1 MTRETDDDSGAT
13 DGDAPGAEAMLA
25 MLRPLA
31 GIALTL
37 GLKLPELVE
46 LTKIALTDAARAGP
60 AAARSDSR
68 IAVMTGVHRKD
79 LRRLRERG
87 ERLLLRRRSIA
98 AETFS
103 RWLSDPRFLT
113 HRARPRVL
121 PRTRPDE
128 AGRSFDGLVGSI
140 SRDVHPRGVL
150 DELQRLGL
158 AALDGRDRVR
168 LTATAF
174 VPGRDRDALLRF
186 AAANVADHLHAADG
200 NLRDGPNQFLE
211 QAIYADELSER
222 SALEF
227 NAATRQAWEAMFAQM
242 MPRLRRLFER
252 DRHESLEMTHRVR
265 LGMYGVVARRDPAA
279 LETADDAPKPPVPK
293 RGRR

>member
-1 MTRETDDDSGAT
+1 MTQDTDAPTGPT
-13 DGDAPGAEAMLA
+13 DGDAAGAEAMLA

-46 LTKIALTDAARAGP
+46 LTKIALTEAARARP
-60 AAARSDSR
+60 ATARSDSR

-98 AETFS
+98 AEAFS
-103 RWLSDPRFLT
+103 RWLSDPLFLT
-113 HRARPRVL
+113 HRGRPRVL
-121 PRTRPDE
+121 PRNRPDG
-128 AGRSFDGLVGSI
+128 AGRSFDGLVASI

-168 LTATAF
+168 LTAPAF

-186 AAANVADHLHAADG
+186 AAANVADHLHATDL
-200 NLRDGPNQFLE
+200 NLRDGPTRFLE
-211 QAIYADELSER
+211 QAIYADELSQR
-222 SALEF
+222 SAEEF
-227 NAATRQAWEAMFAQM
+227 NTATREAWEVMFTQM

-252 DRHESLEMTHRVR
+252 DRREGLEMTHRVR

-279 LETADDAPKPPVPK
+279 LEPADEPPATPAPK